1 MLDPYLAV
9 LAGFGALVLLTAW
22 LPMVLREAPLSLPI
36 VCVGIGATLWSIPG
50 LPGTAPHPI
59 DHPALTEHLTEIVV
73 IIALMGAGLKIDRVL
88 GWRSW
93 IITWRLLGVA
103 MPLTIAALAGL
114 AYLLLGFGWAT
125 ALLLAAA
132 LAPTDPVLASDV
144 QVGPPRSGQEDE
156 TRFALTSEAGLNDG
170 LAFPFV
176 LLAVALAN
184 SPSDGGWFWSWITY
198 AVLWKIGAGVLVGA
212 AVGSACGWLAF
223 RMPNRA
229 KLSRTGDGFVALGI
243 TCLAYG
249 VTEMLRG
256 YGFLAV
262 FVAALALRAAERNH
276 AYHEKL
282 HDFAEQLERL
292 LMMALLVLF
301 GGALADG
308 GLLDALTWEGVVF
321 GLLAV
326 FVVRPL
332 SGWIGLAG
340 AAQWGG
346 TEAEQADAAPRH
358 PVVVVELDRDRR
370 TRDREIAVAAGD
382 LLDREA
388 APPAPYREPHRG
400 EDLVG
405 RQRRLPQSG
414 EEVALPRSPRR
425 ARARRASIVASS
437 ASATAGYSAAGSACA
452 IEPPTVPRLRIWK
465 WPMGASPTPA
475 AAPSRP
481 PRRPSRRSVRG
492 GRRDQTARRRGA
504 RRPAVRRSREMSIRF
519 SKCVRRI
526 ASIGTR
532 LCPPARTLAS
542 SPNSPSSLHRLGH
555 GVGPVIGERCGLHV
569 SAACQRGL

>member
-1 MLDPYLAV
+1 
-9 LAGFGALVLLTAW
+9 
-22 LPMVLREAPLSLPI
+22 
-36 VCVGIGATLWSIPG
+36 
-50 LPGTAPHPI
+50 
-59 DHPALTEHLTEIVV
+59 
-73 IIALMGAGLKIDRVL
+73 
-88 GWRSW
+88 
-93 IITWRLLGVA
+93 
-103 MPLTIAALAGL
+103 MPLNIAALAGL

-156 TRFALTSEAGLNDG
+156 TCFALTSEAGLNDG

-176 LLAVALAN
+176 LLAVAQAN

-332 SGWIGLAG
+332 SGWTGLAG
-340 AAQWGG
+340 AGCSPDERGVIAFYGIRGLGSAYYVAYALQRVSF
-346 TEAEQADAAPRH
+346 EAPD
-358 PVVVVELDRDRR
+358 VVWS
-370 TRDREIAVAAGD
+370 TVAFVM
-382 LLDREA
+382 
-388 APPAPYREPHRG
+388 
-400 EDLVG
+400 LV
-405 RQRRLPQSG
+405 
-414 EEVALPRSPRR
+414 
-425 ARARRASIVASS
+425 SIVLHG
-437 ASATAGYSAAGSACA
+437 AT
-452 IEPPTVPRLRIWK
+452 V
-465 WPMGASPTPA
+465 TPVM
-475 AAPSRP
+475 RYL
-481 PRRPSRRSVRG
+481 
-492 GRRDQTARRRGA
+492 DRRRGRVA
-504 RRPAVRRSREMSIRF
+504 EQL
-519 SKCVRRI
+519 
-526 ASIGTR
+526 R
-532 LCPPARTLAS
+532 LPMGG
-542 SPNSPSSLHRLGH
+542 PSSEAVAHPH
-555 GVGPVIGERCGLHV
+555 
-569 SAACQRGL
+569 SYWS